1 MMRFQSEYPSG
12 VRGLKKPHRQREK
25 RQRRLSQGIMPMQVH
40 NNPWYISR
48 VTPSNP
54 VPVPDQYFDSFSY
67 PVATIVFGDMAVVSL
82 FLLLLFLANPQILSG
97 KLQARSI
104 SLPSSV
110 KQREM
115 IELCVRWTT

>member
-12 VRGLKKPHRQREK
+12 VRGLKKPHRQRGK
-25 RQRRLSQGIMPMQVH
+25 RQRRLSQGIMPMHVH
-40 NNPWYISR
+40 NNSWYISR

-82 FLLLLFLANPQILSG
+82 FLLLLFLANPRSCLESYRLVLFLSRP
-97 KLQARSI
+97 L
-104 SLPSSV
+104 
-110 KQREM
+110 
-115 IELCVRWTT
+115 